1 MPYWIGNYALD
12 IILFFI
18 PLIVFFAILYAS
30 GEKASFLTDVAG
42 YLILSL
48 LVFGFSFIGY
58 SYLFSFVFQKS
69 NTAYRFFP
77 FFNLFFLYFIPQI
90 PSFI

>member
-1 MPYWIGNYALD
+1 
-12 IILFFI
+12 
-18 PLIVFFAILYAS
+18 
-30 GEKASFLTDVAG
+30 VAG

-69 NTAYRFFP
+69 NTAYRIFP

-90 PSFI
+90 PSFINPDGFLAQYVMPALSPFIAFSNNYFTD